1 MASGWYQ
8 YGLSKVLDG
17 TIDLDT
23 STLKM
28 MLVTSSYTYD
38 PDHTAVDA
46 GSGTDLES
54 TELNVTGYTRAWG
67 GAGRKTATVTLQAN
81 NTNNRV
87 DAAIADLTWTALG
100 TGQTIG
106 GAVLIKEGAANDTQS
121 IPIAFFDLSDTA
133 TTGGDVTLDFTALG
147 SGGDLRVA
155 V

>member
-23 STLKM
+23 STLKV

-38 PDHTAVDA
+38 ADHTAVDA
-46 GSGTDLES
+46 GTGTDMES

-121 IPIAFFDLSDTA
+121 IPIAFFDLSDMA
-133 TTGGDVTLDFTALG
+133 TTGGNVTLAFTALG